1 MVVCPLKQ
9 HFERLDQGGG
19 GGGGKQSRV
28 TSSAVEL
35 KDPMDGA

>member
-19 GGGGKQSRV
+19 GGSRGKAELHPQQS
-28 TSSAVEL
+28 S
-35 KDPMDGA
+35 

>member
-19 GGGGKQSRV
+19 GSRGKAELHPQQS
-28 TSSAVEL
+28 S
-35 KDPMDGA
+35 